1 MRCVSLR
8 IKNGIKRDVWSV
20 DRESTYLMNV
30 RHQKVVIAINVD
42 HSSILILNVK
52 RYSML
57 LLIAFIVG
65 REDILR
71 ESARR
76 MRRDFIRK
84 EDHALVV
91 GRWGIYWKIVLK
103 EMRIIKLGQ
112 EHLRIPNNFDHY
124 YLYSKIVI

>member
-1 MRCVSLR
+1 
-8 IKNGIKRDVWSV
+8 
-20 DRESTYLMNV
+20 MNV

-42 HSSILILNVK
+42 RSNILILNVK

-91 GRWGIYWKIVLK
+91 GR
-103 EMRIIKLGQ
+103 
-112 EHLRIPNNFDHY
+112 
-124 YLYSKIVI
+124 

>member
-1 MRCVSLR
+1 MRCASLR
-8 IKNGIKRDVWSV
+8 IKKGIKRDVWSV
-20 DRESTYLMNV
+20 DQESTYLINV

-42 HSSILILNVK
+42 RNSILILNVK

-65 REDILR
+65 REGILQ

-84 EDHALVV
+84 EDLVLAV
-91 GRWGIYWKIVLK
+91 GRWGIHWKIVRK
-103 EMRIIKLGQ
+103 EMRITKLGQ

>member
-1 MRCVSLR
+1 
-8 IKNGIKRDVWSV
+8 
-20 DRESTYLMNV
+20 
-30 RHQKVVIAINVD
+30 
-42 HSSILILNVK
+42 VK

-91 GRWGIYWKIVLK
+91 GR
-103 EMRIIKLGQ
+103 
-112 EHLRIPNNFDHY
+112 
-124 YLYSKIVI
+124 